1 MGTFSQ
7 LVTLIMKFLFAL
19 SSLLALTAAEWT
31 CDDCTAVVGA
41 LATYLSSE
49 ESIDNQVAILLAEVC
64 PQAENPDECLEQLP
78 AFWAKVAG
86 VLWPGY
92 YQPDA
97 EWMCAQEGLCGPAAR
112 DINCEEC
119 FQGIQ
124 GSIDQLLS
132 EPFINGIVE
141 ALSGDGFCGMEED
154 PELCANIIAEL
165 IPLALPILA
174 GGSTLEG
181 QQDACNSAVPDTCP
195 AFVL

>member
-19 SSLLALTAAEWT
+19 SSLLAS
-31 CDDCTAVVGA
+31 TAVVVA
-41 LATYLSSE
+41 LATTLTSE

-97 EWMCAQEGLCGPAAR
+97 EWMCAQEGLCGAAVR

-124 GSIDQLLS
+124 ASIDQLLS

-154 PELCANIIAEL
+154 PDLCATVIAQL
-165 IPLALPILA
+165 IPLALNALA
-174 GGSTLEG
+174 ANGDP
-181 QQDACNSAVPDTCP
+181 DAFATAICNKAIPDTCP

>member
-1 MGTFSQ
+1 MGTSSH
-7 LVTLIMKFLFAL
+7 LVSLIMKFLLAL
-19 SSLLALTAAEWT
+19 SSLLAL
-31 CDDCTAVVGA
+31 TAVVGA

-92 YQPDA
+92 YQADA
-97 EWMCAQEGLCGPAAR
+97 EWMCAQEGLCGAGVR
-112 DINCEEC
+112 EINCEEC

-124 GSIDQLLS
+124 ASVDQMLS

-154 PELCANIIAEL
+154 PELCATVIAQL
-165 IPLALPILA
+165 IPLALNALA
-174 GGSTLEG
+174 ANGDPAAAT
-181 QQDACNSAVPDTCP
+181 AICNMAIPDTCP

>member
-19 SSLLALTAAEWT
+19 SSLLAITAAEWT
-31 CDDCTAVVGA
+31 CDDCTAVVVA
-41 LATYLSSE
+41 LATTLTSE

-92 YQPDA
+92 YRPDA
-97 EWMCAQEGLCGPAAR
+97 EWMCAQEGLCGAAVR

-124 GSIDQLLS
+124 ASIDQLLS
-132 EPFINGIVE
+132 EPFINGI
-141 ALSGDGFCGMEED
+141 EED
-154 PELCANIIAEL
+154 PDLCATVIAQL
-165 IPLALPILA
+165 IPLALNALA
-174 GGSTLEG
+174 ANGDP
-181 QQDACNSAVPDTCP
+181 DAFATAICNKAIPDTCP

>member
-1 MGTFSQ
+1 
-7 LVTLIMKFLFAL
+7 MKFLLAL

-41 LATYLSSE
+41 LAT
-49 ESIDNQVAILLAEVC
+49 ILAEVC

-78 AFWAKVAG
+78 AFWAKVAA

-97 EWMCAQEGLCGPAAR
+97 EWMCAQEGLCGPAVR

-154 PELCANIIAEL
+154 PELCATVIAQL
-165 IPLALPILA
+165 IPLALNALA
-174 GGSTLEG
+174 ANGDP
-181 QQDACNSAVPDTCP
+181 DAFATAICNMAIPDTCP

>member
-7 LVTLIMKFLFAL
+7 LVTLIMKFLLAL
-19 SSLLALTAAEWT
+19 SSLLAITAAEWT

-41 LATYLSSE
+41 LATTLSSE

-64 PQAENPDECLEQLP
+64 PQAENPDECIEQLP

-97 EWMCAQEGLCGPAAR
+97 EWMCAQEGLCGAGVR
-112 DINCEEC
+112 EINCEEC

-124 GSIDQLLS
+124 ASVAHQGGHSRGQL
-132 EPFINGIVE
+132 PD
-141 ALSGDGFCGMEED
+141 AQ
-154 PELCANIIAEL
+154 
-165 IPLALPILA
+165 
-174 GGSTLEG
+174 GGG
-181 QQDACNSAVPDTCP
+181 RVCPQDR
-195 AFVL
+195 